1 MQEFPCFWR
10 TLRFGVK
17 KQLAQRRDAC
27 SVSTDFVLLIFFLEE
42 KPAQTKHMSLSIIII
57 YIYTVYIYFFSLS
70 LSNVFFSRR
79 RRLEFAL
86 VRVPIGP
93 LTNRHFRAPSNR
105 ELDFGTFRQSKLAM
119 GNFAAGFESILITC
133 ETWRLFRALVRVGR

>member
-1 MQEFPCFWR
+1 MSMCAQLESYRGQKELYTELSIVSAKVGNQFFLMQEFPCFWR

-57 YIYTVYIYFFSLS
+57 YIYSIYIYIFFLSLS

-86 VRVPIGP
+86 VRVPTG
-93 LTNRHFRAPSNR
+93 L
-105 ELDFGTFRQSKLAM
+105 
-119 GNFAAGFESILITC
+119 
-133 ETWRLFRALVRVGR
+133 